1 MARLRGEK
9 GCAIVAGHR
18 LNSEEG
24 MFKALVLEKDA
35 AGFRAALK
43 GVDEGAL
50 PEGDVLVRVE
60 HSTLNYKDALAI
72 TDKSPIVRAW
82 PMVAGIDGAG
92 TVLASTSPRWKPGDV
107 VVHNGWG
114 VGETRWGCLAERV
127 RLKGEWLVALPS
139 ALSTRQAMAIG
150 TAGYTA
156 MLSVLAIERHGVRP
170 GDGEVL
176 VTGATGGVGSFAVA
190 LLARGGHRVVAAT
203 GRPNEATYL
212 RELGAADVIDRA
224 TLAAPGKPLQK
235 ERWASTIDAVGSHT
249 LANALAQT
257 RYGGIVAACGLAQGH
272 DLPATVMPFILRG
285 VTLAGIDSVLAPLAR
300 REEAWRRLAS
310 DLDPKLLDL
319 ISGEITLDEAIAK
332 AADLL
337 AGRVRGRIVV
347 RT

>member
-1 MARLRGEK
+1 
-9 GCAIVAGHR
+9 
-18 LNSEEG
+18 
-24 MFKALVLEKDA
+24 
-35 AGFRAALK
+35 
-43 GVDEGAL
+43 
-50 PEGDVLVRVE
+50 
-60 HSTLNYKDALAI
+60 
-72 TDKSPIVRAW
+72 
-82 PMVAGIDGAG
+82 
-92 TVLASTSPRWKPGDV
+92 
-107 VVHNGWG
+107 
-114 VGETRWGCLAERV
+114 
-127 RLKGEWLVALPS
+127 
-139 ALSTRQAMAIG
+139 
-150 TAGYTA
+150 

-319 ISGEITLDEAIAK
+319 ISDEITLDEAIAK